1 MILFRNSLIILCVFG
16 LSGHAIGGGIGALGW
31 MKNYLGAAEIS
42 LPGQLNVNPPA
53 FSYACIVP
61 GAGAEPAW
69 FENFIP
75 SCGIP
80 SKYPFTMTGNVY
92 LYIGIT
98 GNLQIKGAASSKLLY
113 PANRSASVYMD
124 NCNDTL
130 SSGFCFSQMA
140 PNILPIMQLPVVAKD
155 SSIEGVQ
162 SSVVSIMWYI
172 LKSYEDEPP
181 YDPST
186 VGGNYKQ
193 MITVYYKI
201 KDGKPVAPD
210 TPDVTCRTSSTNI
223 TLAHGALTTDVANNH
238 EKISTVN
245 VICDGRANIKY
256 QLIDATGLSKKVPL
270 GQGGISNVDVKAGAN
285 SWSADGSVQVSA
297 GTTPIEIRSKII
309 TVGKPGALN
318 GNAIL
323 SISFD

>member
-1 MILFRNSLIILCVFG
+1 MILFRNLLVILCIFG
-16 LSGHAIGGGIGALGW
+16 LSGHAIGGGIGAIGW
-31 MKNYLGAAEIS
+31 MRNYLGAAEIS
-42 LPGQLNVNPPA
+42 LPGQLNVTPPT
-53 FSYACIVP
+53 FSYACDASS
-61 GAGAEPAW
+61 GAGPVW
-69 FENFIP
+69 YRNLIP

-80 SKYPFTMTGNVY
+80 NKYPVTVTGNVY

-98 GNLQIKGAASSKLLY
+98 GNLQIKGAASSKLIY
-113 PANRSASVYMD
+113 PANRSASVYIN
-124 NCNDTL
+124 NCNDT
-130 SSGFCFSQMA
+130 SSAICASQIA

-162 SSVVSIMWYI
+162 SSDVSIMWYI

-186 VGGNYKQ
+186 PGGNYKQ
-193 MITVYYKI
+193 IITVYYKI

-210 TPDVTCRTSSTNI
+210 TPDVTCRASSTNI
-223 TLAHGALTTDVANNH
+223 TLDHGALTTDVANNH

>member
-1 MILFRNSLIILCVFG
+1 
-16 LSGHAIGGGIGALGW
+16 
-31 MKNYLGAAEIS
+31 
-42 LPGQLNVNPPA
+42 
-53 FSYACIVP
+53 
-61 GAGAEPAW
+61 
-69 FENFIP
+69 
-75 SCGIP
+75 
-80 SKYPFTMTGNVY
+80 MTGNVY

-98 GNLQIKGAASSKLLY
+98 GNLQIKGAASSKLIY
-113 PANRSASVYMD
+113 PANRSASIYIN
-124 NCNDTL
+124 NCNDI
-130 SSGFCFSQMA
+130 SSGICASQTA

-162 SSVVSIMWYI
+162 SSDVSIMWYI

-186 VGGNYKQ
+186 PGGNYKQ
-193 MITVYYKI
+193 IITVYYKI

-210 TPDVTCRTSSTNI
+210 TPDVTCRASSTNI
-223 TLAHGALTTDVANNH
+223 TLDHGALTTDVANNH

>member
-42 LPGQLNVNPPA
+42 LPGQLTVNPPA
-53 FSYACIVP
+53 FNYTCLG
-61 GAGAEPAW
+61 GAGPTW
-69 FENFIP
+69 YQKFIP
-75 SCGIP
+75 SCGT

-92 LYIGIT
+92 LYIGMT

-113 PANRSASVYMD
+113 PANRSASVYID
-124 NCNDTL
+124 NCNNDAGT
-130 SSGFCFSQMA
+130 GFCSSQMA

-193 MITVYYKI
+193 IITVYYKI

>member
-1 MILFRNSLIILCVFG
+1 MMLFRNALLILCVFG
-16 LSGHAIGGGIGALGW
+16 FSGHAIGGGIGAIGW
-31 MKNYLGAAEIS
+31 MKNYLGAVEIS
-42 LPGQLNVNPPA
+42 LPGQLNVTPPI
-53 FSYACIVP
+53 FSYACVTSHLGSVPTWYRNFVP
-61 GAGAEPAW
+61 G
-69 FENFIP
+69 
-75 SCGIP
+75 CG
-80 SKYPFTMTGNVY
+80 SSSYPFTMTGNVY

-98 GNLQIKGAASSKLLY
+98 GNLQIQGSTRSKLLY
-113 PANRSASVYMD
+113 PANRSASVYID
-124 NCNDTL
+124 YCNGT
-130 SSGFCFSQMA
+130 SGELCISQTT

-181 YDPST
+181 YDPSSG
-186 VGGNYKQ
+186 GGNYKQ
-193 MITVYYKI
+193 IITVYYKI

-210 TPDVTCRTSSTNI
+210 TPDVTCRTSATNI
-223 TLAHGALTTDVANNH
+223 TLAHGALTPDVANNN
-238 EKISTVN
+238 EKTSTVN

-318 GNAIL
+318 GNTIL

>member
-1 MILFRNSLIILCVFG
+1 MMLFRKALVMLCVFG

-31 MKNYLGAAEIS
+31 MRNYLGSAEIS
-42 LPGQLNVNPPA
+42 LPGQLNVVPPT
-53 FSYACIVP
+53 FYYACSVP
-61 GAGAEPAW
+61 LAGNVPVWEQ
-69 FENFIP
+69 NLIP

-80 SKYPFTMTGNVY
+80 SRYPFTMTGNIY
-92 LYIGIT
+92 LYISIT
-98 GNLQIKGAASSKLLY
+98 GNLQLQGAASSKVLY
-113 PANRSASVYMD
+113 PANRSASIYID
-124 NCNDTL
+124 NCGLTA
-130 SSGFCFSQMA
+130 SGYCISTMS
-140 PNILPIMQLPVVAKD
+140 PNILPVMRLPVVAKD

-162 SSVVSIMWYI
+162 SSDVSIMWYI

-186 VGGNYKQ
+186 PGGNYKQ
-193 MITVYYKI
+193 VITVYYKI

-223 TLAHGALTTDVANNH
+223 TLDHGALTTDVANNH